1 MPTELIIKLAN
12 HYMNVYDVLHLRT
25 TCQKMRDI
33 LNVRVVK
40 KMWIERRKKV
50 EQDLFQNRM
59 RIVRGFNEARPT
71 ADVGN
76 TMITFKGD
84 TRNFFKAIKAN
95 KRVIENAEEMNVRY
109 EEADLGIIYM
119 FSPLNFV
126 KSEELPFK
134 PTRVLPIYGSK
145 RNLERILQELDVYRI
160 GAIWTVEEGS

>member
-1 MPTELIIKLAN
+1 L
-12 HYMNVYDVLHLRT
+12 
-25 TCQKMRDI
+25 
-33 LNVRVVK
+33 
-40 KMWIERRKKV
+40 
-50 EQDLFQNRM
+50 QNRIS
-59 RIVRGFNEARPT
+59 IVRGFNEAKPS

-76 TMITFKGD
+76 TTITFKGD
-84 TRNFFKAIKAN
+84 TRNFFKAMKEN

-109 EEADLGIIYM
+109 EEADLGIIHM

-160 GAIWTVEEGS
+160 GAIWSVEEGS